1 MKNKKNLNFRKILNL
16 VINLFAGKNKK
27 SFSSLIYHITETY
40 EKDGLIN
47 HEEKHMFRN
56 MVNFSDKKVSTIMV
70 PSSDI
75 ICISEDIS
83 LNEIKKIITEDE
95 HTRIPVYRDNI
106 DHIVGF
112 IHSKDLAKFLCNY
125 NLDFDIKKIMRKILF
140 VPHSMKLLEVFLR
153 MRSSQVHIAII
164 LDEFGG
170 VDGLVTIENLLEQI
184 VGQID
189 DEHDT
194 ELESSYFQ
202 IKKID
207 DFTYRFGGRVAVKKF
222 EEIFNLKFEDCNAE
236 TVGGLSMFIFK
247 NIPKIGDKIEK
258 NNLIFK
264 IIDSDQRIVKI
275 IEISKK
281 DEF

>member
-1 MKNKKNLNFRKILNL
+1 MKNKKKLNFRKILNL

-56 MVNFSDKKVSTIMV
+56 MVNFGDKKVSTIMV

-112 IHSKDLAKFLCNY
+112 IHSQDLAKFL
-125 NLDFDIKKIMRKILF
+125 
-140 VPHSMKLLEVFLR
+140 
-153 MRSSQVHIAII
+153 
-164 LDEFGG
+164 
-170 VDGLVTIENLLEQI
+170 
-184 VGQID
+184 
-189 DEHDT
+189 
-194 ELESSYFQ
+194 
-202 IKKID
+202 
-207 DFTYRFGGRVAVKKF
+207 
-222 EEIFNLKFEDCNAE
+222 
-236 TVGGLSMFIFK
+236 
-247 NIPKIGDKIEK
+247 
-258 NNLIFK
+258 
-264 IIDSDQRIVKI
+264 
-275 IEISKK
+275 
-281 DEF
+281 

>member
-1 MKNKKNLNFRKILNL
+1 MKNKKNLSFKKILHL
-16 VINLFAGKNKK
+16 VFNLFAGKNKK

-47 HEEKHMFRN
+47 NEEKNMFRN
-56 MVNFSDKKVSTIMV
+56 MVSFNDKKVSTIMV

-75 ICISEDIS
+75 ICIREDIS
-83 LNEIKKIITEDE
+83 FEEIKKIITEDE

-106 DHIVGF
+106 DHIIGF
-112 IHSKDLAKFLCNY
+112 IHSKDLAKFFCNY
-125 NLDFDIKKIMRKILF
+125 GGDFDIKKIIRKILF
-140 VPHSMKLLEVFLR
+140 IPHSMKLLEVLLK
-153 MRSSQVHIAII
+153 MRSSRVHIAII

-202 IKKID
+202 IKKIND
-207 DFTYRFGGRVAVKKF
+207 STYRFGGRVSIKKF
-222 EEIFNLKFEDCNAE
+222 EEVFNLKFEDCNAE
-236 TVGGLSMFIFK
+236 TVGGLAMYIFK

-258 NNLIFK
+258 NGLTFK
-264 IIDSDQRIVKI
+264 VIDSDQRIVKT
-275 IEISKK
+275 IEISIR
-281 DEF
+281 EEI

>member
-1 MKNKKNLNFRKILNL
+1 MKHKKNLTFKKI
-16 VINLFAGKNKK
+16 INLIFNLFGAKNKK

-40 EKDGLIN
+40 EKERLIN

-75 ICISEDIS
+75 ICISENIS

-95 HTRIPVYRDNI
+95 HTRIPVYRDTI
-106 DHIVGF
+106 DHIIGF
-112 IHSKDLAKFLCNY
+112 IHSKDLAKFFCTNVA
-125 NLDFDIKKIMRKILF
+125 DFDITKILRKILF
-140 VPHSMKLLEVFLR
+140 VPHSIKLLDVLLR
-153 MRSSQVHIAII
+153 MRSSRVHIAII

-202 IKKID
+202 VKKIND
-207 DFTYRFGGRVAVKKF
+207 QTHRFGGRVPIKKF
-222 EEIFNLKFEDCNAE
+222 EEIYNYIFEDCNAE
-236 TVGGLSMFIFK
+236 TVGGLAMFLFK
-247 NIPKIGDKIEK
+247 NVPRIGDKIEK

-264 IIDSDQRIVKI
+264 IIDSDQRIVKT
-275 IEISKK
+275 IEITSTQ
-281 DEF
+281 EL

>member
-1 MKNKKNLNFRKILNL
+1 MKNKNNLNFRKILNL

-83 LNEIKKIITEDE
+83 LNKIKKIITEDE

-112 IHSKDLAKFLCNY
+112 IHSKDLAKFFCNHD
-125 NLDFDIKKIMRKILF
+125 LDFDIKKIMRKILF
-140 VPHSMKLLEVFLR
+140 VPHSMKLLEVLLR
-153 MRSSQVHIAII
+153 MRSSRVHIAII

-207 DFTYRFGGRVAVKKF
+207 DSTYRFGGRVSIKKF
-222 EEIFNLKFEDCNAE
+222 EEIFNLKFEDCHAE
-236 TVGGLSMFIFK
+236 TVGGLAMFVFR
-247 NIPKIGDKIEK
+247 NIPKIGDKIER

-264 IIDSDQRIVKI
+264 IIDSDQRIVKT
-275 IEISKK
+275 IEIAVAK
-281 DEF
+281 EI